1 MVVMTQHRHY
11 AGFVI
16 ASTTCYHGAGMAERR
31 CAWHVPLAGATR
43 LVLNHQFTFS
53 STAFVMYEES
63 SPTPTPIPQ
72 KTMDCAGHGDVQ

>member
-1 MVVMTQHRHY
+1 MTQHRHY

-16 ASTTCYHGAGMAERR
+16 ASTIVLPMVLGWLNGDVLGMFL
-31 CAWHVPLAGATR
+31 LAGATR

-53 STAFVMYEES
+53 STAFVMYGES

-72 KTMDCAGHGDVQ
+72 KTMDCWPW